1 MNFAKRFL
9 MVAGAGA
16 LAGILAIAIAP
27 KTAHALV
34 AALVQVA
41 NTPSSAVPVLYAP
54 AASNV
59 YFAMCENFVNGFAGS
74 CTLSPVPAGRT
85 LVIEAASIATS
96 TPSGSDPVNADIN
109 TVGNDIFYFIP
120 MERQPISVGPTDNY
134 TGQLQGRLTIP
145 PVGSAE
151 MTPICQVSL
160 GGSGGSFGA
169 LMYCTMSGYTIPAN

>member
-16 LAGILAIAIAP
+16 LAGILAMAIAP

-85 LVIEAASIATS
+85 LVIEAASIITQTS
-96 TPSGSDPVNADIN
+96 SGADPTGAYVYTSGD
-109 TVGNDIFYFIP
+109 GPFFYIP
-120 MERQPISVGPTDNY
+120 MQLQSPAGFLDNY
-134 TGQLQGRLTIP
+134 TGQLQGRITIAAIPGYGLTP
-145 PVGSAE
+145 RCGVA
-151 MTPICQVSL
+151 L
-160 GGSGGSFGA
+160 GQNSNFGEF
-169 LMYCTMSGYTIPAN
+169 YCTISGYTIPAS